1 MDLGLQFGA
10 TALLGALVLAGCSA
24 AASPGPGAATSR
36 TPGLAARASAA
47 SESGS
52 VLHALRAKLTCP
64 ARQPQPE
71 PSPPG
76 TRAARLALRPAP
88 VIAVFCQY
96 NARHV
101 PAIPAPVPRVVLTG
115 AAAAGMSAIIDGLA
129 PVPFP
134 DLGCPRMSPRYS
146 QTIFFG
152 YSSGPAVT
160 ATVTYCPAEI
170 RISGQSL
177 QVSGPVADDL
187 SAYAAGV
194 WHNSGPRTPDL
205 IGMSL
210 PRAEAAARQAG
221 MTVSLS
227 GAEPDA
233 GAAFGSVIFQALP
246 AGYPSRLHNGPQVG
260 IVVATRPAP
269 ACTRSQLRLAYRA
282 DGARSGSD
290 FGAVVIADAGPAPCT
305 LSGLIQVAGLSRAGR
320 TVTTTFRS
328 RLPAHAARR
337 PGSRGHRRAFRDP
350 AAAGRARRRHLA
362 RADIPRQAR
371 QPSRRPMPASV
382 GHARHLARRPAGR
395 PGLQRA
401 QRRSGRPGPHRPVR
415 RARDLRG
422 PPGRRD
428 AHLLRP
434 AAELARRQSAH
445 RPLLADQRG
454 RALAT
459 VLSRC
464 GGGR

>member
-52 VLHALRAKLTCP
+52 VLRALRAKLTCP

-76 TRAARLALRPAP
+76 TRGARLALRPAP

-328 RLPAHAARR
+328 RLPASVTLTPHAGLVPEDTGAPSVIPLPPAGLDGAIWLAQIYRVR
-337 PGSRGHRRAFRDP
+337 PDSP
-350 AAAGRARRRHLA
+350 AGALC
-362 RADIPRQAR
+362 
-371 QPSRRPMPASV
+371 
-382 GHARHLARRPAGR
+382 RPAWVTPATWHVVL
-395 PGLQRA
+395 PGGLA
-401 QRRSGRPGPHRPVR
+401 FSVPNADPGGLDPIVPSGGLVTCEGHL
-415 RARDLRG
+415 D
-422 PPGRRD
+422 D
-428 AHLLRP
+428 ATLIYYG
-434 AAELARRQSAH
+434 Q
-445 RPLLADQRG
+445 PL
-454 RALAT
+454 
-459 VLSRC
+459 S
-464 GGGR
+464 

>member
-1 MDLGLQFGA
+1 
-10 TALLGALVLAGCSA
+10 V
-24 AASPGPGAATSR
+24 
-36 TPGLAARASAA
+36 
-47 SESGS
+47 SGS
-52 VLHALRAKLTCP
+52 VLRALRAKLTCP
-64 ARQPQPE
+64 ARQPQPG

-76 TRAARLALRPAP
+76 TRAARRALRPAP

-101 PAIPAPVPRVVLTG
+101 PAIPALVPRVVLTG
-115 AAAAGMSAIIDGLA
+115 AAAAGMAAIIDGLA
-129 PVPFP
+129 PVQFQ
-134 DLGCPRMSPRYS
+134 DHGCPGLSPRYS

-170 RISGQSL
+170 SVSGQLL

-227 GAEPDA
+227 GTEPDA

-260 IVVATRPAP
+260 IVVAARPAP

-320 TVTTTFRS
+320 AVTATFRS
-328 RLPAHAARR
+328 R
-337 PGSRGHRRAFRDP
+337 
-350 AAAGRARRRHLA
+350 
-362 RADIPRQAR
+362 I
-371 QPSRRPMPASV
+371 PASV
-382 GHARHLARRPAGR
+382 TLTPHAGPVPEDTGAPSVIPLPPPGLDGAIWLTQVYRVRPDSPAGTLCRPAWVTPATWHVVL
-395 PGLQRA
+395 PGGLA
-401 QRRSGRPGPHRPVR
+401 FSVPNADPGGPDPIVPSGGLVTCEGHL
-415 RARDLRG
+415 D
-422 PPGRRD
+422 D
-428 AHLLRP
+428 ATLIYYG
-434 AAELARRQSAH
+434 Q
-445 RPLLADQRG
+445 PL
-454 RALAT
+454 
-459 VLSRC
+459 S
-464 GGGR
+464 